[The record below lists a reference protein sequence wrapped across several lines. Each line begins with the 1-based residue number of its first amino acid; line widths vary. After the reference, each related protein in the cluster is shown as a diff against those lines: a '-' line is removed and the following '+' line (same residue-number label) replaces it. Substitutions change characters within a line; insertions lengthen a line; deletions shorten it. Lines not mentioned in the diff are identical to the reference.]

1 MKPLSRASAPA
12 KIILFGEHFVVYD
25 RPAVVMAIERRAYVT
40 AKPRA
45 DNRII
50 VVKSREMGASG
61 AFTPS
66 GEYQPIEG
74 GLEFEPKFK
83 PIYIITK
90 RILSLSGEET
100 LGLEIEVD
108 SSIPIAAGLGSSA
121 AVAVA
126 SASAISSLLEMRLS
140 RDEIFRLAFEAE
152 RFVHVNP
159 SGVDPAV
166 STYGGILLYRRGEG
180 IRRLDVEAEIPIIV
194 GDTGVKRVT
203 GEMVSRVSDLLMR
216 YPTVVESIM
225 DAGENI
231 AKLGVEALKSGDMRT
246 LGELMNMNHAL
257 LCALGVSNDMI
268 ERLISAARRAGALGA
283 KLTGAGGGGCIIA
296 LPEKSNVQGITEAIR
311 NAGGEVFVTAKAF
324 EGVRIE
330 E

>member
-1 MKPLSRASAPA
+1 MKSLSRASAPA
-12 KIILFGEHFVVYD
+12 KIILLGEHFVVYN
-25 RPAVVMAIERRAYVT
+25 RPAIVMAIERRAYVI
-40 AKPRA
+40 AKPGA

-50 VVKSREMGASG
+50 VKSREMGASG

-83 PIYIITK
+83 PIHIVAK

-100 LGLEIEVD
+100 LGLEIEVN
-108 SSIPIAAGLGSSA
+108 SSIPVAAGLGSSA

-126 SASAISSLLEMRLS
+126 SASAISSLLEMHLS
-140 RDEIFRLAFEAE
+140 KDEIFRLAFEAE
-152 RFVHVNP
+152 RFVHANP
-159 SGVDPAV
+159 SGVDPAI

-180 IRRLDVEAEIPIIV
+180 IRRLDAEAEIPIIV
-194 GDTGVKRVT
+194 GNTGVKRVT
-203 GEMVSRVSDLLMR
+203 GEMVSRVGDLWRR
-216 YPTVVESIM
+216 YPTIVERIM

-231 AKLGVEALKSGDMRT
+231 VNLGVEALKSGDMRT

-257 LCALGVSNDMI
+257 LCALGVSNDVI

-296 LPEKSNVQGITEAIR
+296 LPEKGNIQRIAEAIKG
-311 NAGGEVFVTAKAF
+311 AGGEAFVTSRAV
-324 EGVRIE
+324 EGVRVE

>member
-1 MKPLSRASAPA
+1 MKSLSKASAPA
-12 KIILFGEHFVVYD
+12 KIILFGEHFVVYN
-25 RPAVVMAIERRAYVT
+25 RPAIVMAIERRAYVT
-40 AKPRA
+40 AKLGA

-50 VVKSREMGASG
+50 IKSGEMGASG
-61 AFTPS
+61 AFIPS
-66 GEYQPIEG
+66 GEYRPIEG
-74 GLEFEPKFK
+74 GLEFETKFK
-83 PIYIITK
+83 PIYVIAR

-100 LGLEIEVD
+100 LGLEIEVN
-108 SSIPIAAGLGSSA
+108 SSIPVAAGLGSSA

-126 SASAISSLLEMRLS
+126 SASAISSLLEIQLS
-140 RDEIFRLAFEAE
+140 KDEIFKLAFEAE
-152 RFVHVNP
+152 RLIHTNP

-180 IRRLDVEAEIPIIV
+180 IRQLDVDAEMPIIV

-203 GEMVSRVSDLLMR
+203 GEMVSRVGDLWMR
-216 YPTVVESIM
+216 YPTVVEKIM

-231 AKLGVEALKSGDMRT
+231 VNLGVEALKSGDMRT

-257 LCALGVSNDMI
+257 LCALGVSNDVI

-296 LPEKSNVQGITEAIR
+296 LPEKSNVKGVAEAIR
-311 NAGGEVFVTAKAF
+311 CAGGEVFVTARAV

>member
-12 KIILFGEHFVVYD
+12 KIILFGEHFVVYN

-45 DNRII
+45 DNRI
-50 VVKSREMGASG
+50 VVKSKEMEASG

-100 LGLEIEVD
+100 LGLEIEVN

-140 RDEIFRLAFEAE
+140 RNEIFRLAFEAE

-159 SGVDPAV
+159 SGIDPAV
-166 STYGGILLYRRGEG
+166 STYGGILLYRRDDEG

-203 GEMVSRVSDLLMR
+203 GEMVSRVGDLLMR
-216 YPTVVESIM
+216 YPTVVERIM

-231 AKLGVEALKSGDMRT
+231 VKLGVEALKGGDMKT
-246 LGELMNMNHAL
+246 LGELMNINHAL
-257 LCALGVSNDMI
+257 LCALGISSDAI

-283 KLTGAGGGGCIIA
+283 KLTGAGGGGCIIV
-296 LPEKSNVQGITEAIR
+296 LPEKSNVQGVTEAIR
-311 NAGGEVFVTAKAF
+311 SAGGEAFVTAKAF